1 MSSMVRIPAATA
13 RSPHLRSADQN
24 AVLHLL
30 PQSAAGS
37 RLAALEMPRHTIGT
51 RSRLLPSCCFRRYD
65 SLGDA
70 GITHRADE
78 PLPDRACAI
87 RGGQS
92 APSHVGKYRAA
103 PFRDDETVYD
113 GERVV
118 QAGHVTFLEQFRE
131 RCVGWRPNLCRPS
144 AAIDLI
150 KVT

>member
-1 MSSMVRIPAATA
+1 MALFGRIRAWNYSASDLDLVDHLFGRDNVAA
-13 RSPHLRSADQN
+13 RF
-24 AVLHLL
+24 V
-30 PQSAAGS
+30 
-37 RLAALEMPRHTIGT
+37 AAL
-51 RSRLLPSCCFRRYD
+51 F
-65 SLGDA
+65 
-70 GITHRADE
+70 
-78 PLPDRACAI
+78 
-87 RGGQS
+87 
-92 APSHVGKYRAA
+92 VGKYRAA